1 MELLDSKVEH
11 SVRKTIEAFELA
23 SAWMPGIK
31 ILQQVEPAQ
40 NLFICERG
48 IQRYGLSQGFFKH
61 LPTREF
67 KSLVF
72 DADSPETCLLAV
84 SERGFVNYPETRI
97 FLQRQNRNSS
107 LPMELVIVK
116 YLNFDSQGIPLI
128 SLIQILPLP
137 FQPWASTKVN
147 RIIHEMSLKKQNR
160 QKFEQLSARN
170 KEVLSHMACCT
181 KAEDIS
187 ELLGIS
193 VNTVNTHKKKIKDLL
208 VLEENC
214 EVVWYGLAFD
224 LLKF

>member
-1 MELLDSKVEH
+1 MNYPESIEQITIQKKV
-11 SVRKTIEAFELA
+11 EAFELA
-23 SAWMPGIK
+23 STWIPGIK
-31 ILQQVEPAQ
+31 ILQQVEPAK

-61 LPTREF
+61 LPTKEF

-84 SERGFVNYPETRI
+84 SERNFGNYPETRI
-97 FLQRQNRNSS
+97 FLQRQKRNKN

-116 YLNFDSQGIPLI
+116 YLNFDSNGVPLL
-128 SLIQILPLP
+128 SLTQILPLP

-147 RIIHEMSLKKQNR
+147 RIIHEISFKKQNR
-160 QKFEQLSARN
+160 EKFKQLSTRN
-170 KEVLSHMACCT
+170 KEVLSHMTCCT

-208 VLEENC
+208 VLEGSC

>member
-1 MELLDSKVEH
+1 MDLQDSKVEPALG
-11 SVRKTIEAFELA
+11 RTIEAFELA

-31 ILQQVEPAQ
+31 ILQQVNPAQ

-61 LPTREF
+61 LPAREF

-72 DADSPETCLLAV
+72 DEDSPETCLLAV
-84 SERGFVNYPETRI
+84 SEEGFTGYPETRV
-97 FLQRQNRNSS
+97 FLQRQKRDNS
-107 LPMELVIVK
+107 LLMELVIVK
-116 YLNFDSQGIPLI
+116 YLNYDNCGVPWL

-137 FQPWASTKVN
+137 FQAWAATKVK
-147 RIIHEMSLKKQNR
+147 RIIHEMSFKKQNR
-160 QKFEQLSARN
+160 EKFKQLSLRN
-170 KEVLSHMACCT
+170 KEVLSHMVSCT

-187 ELLGIS
+187 ELLQIS

-208 VLEENC
+208 VLEGNC

-224 LLKF
+224 LIRF